1 MLRPLSLYIG
11 LRYTR
16 AKRHNHFISFISLT
30 SMLGIAVGVAVLI
43 TVLSVMNGF
52 DEEIHE
58 KFFGMTPQMTVVN
71 YEGKVYDWEALT
83 HQVDAFP
90 GVVGVAPFIG
100 GQGLLTRLG
109 RVMPVLVNGILP
121 EQESAVR
128 DLADNMVV
136 GDLHA
141 LQPGDFGIVLGLQIA
156 SQLGLS
162 VNDQITL
169 MIPQADISPL
179 GLSPRFKRFTVVGIF
194 SAGGGFSFDASLA
207 FINLVDAQKLFQMGD
222 SVTGL
227 QVKIENIY
235 AAPTM
240 STQLSQQLP
249 EDFSVGNWT
258 SDYGPFFQAIK
269 LEKNMMFLILALI
282 IAVATFNLVSS
293 LVMLVTDKQADIAIL
308 RTLGA
313 LPRTILAIFMIQG
326 FIIGVVGLVLGL
338 IGGIT
343 LSLNA
348 TAVVNWLQ
356 SVLHIQ
362 LVSEN
367 VYFLDYL
374 PAKLLGKDIA
384 NVSYIALL
392 MSFLATLYPAWR
404 AARVQPAEALRYE

>member
-1 MLRPLSLYIG
+1 
-11 LRYTR
+11 
-16 AKRHNHFISFISLT
+16 
-30 SMLGIAVGVAVLI
+30 MLGIAVGVAVLI